1 MIRCTVELPIT
12 EPAAIAERARAIE
25 AAGFDACYV
34 TDHPAPPRAWLE
46 HGGHPTVDPFVALT
60 AAASA
65 TTTLQLHVH
74 VLIPA
79 YRHPLVTAKA
89 VATLD
94 AVSNGRVILGV
105 AAGYLEPEFA
115 ALGVPFA
122 ERAARLDDALHVMKE
137 CWTSDGDPVVL
148 PRPVQ
153 QPYPRIWVGGNTPAA
168 MRRAVAHGSGWSPF
182 PASPRMAAAPGTAEI
197 GDIDAL
203 ARAIERF
210 RKLAAVA
217 GRGDDAFDI
226 CFTPFSYPAY
236 RDEFDA
242 DAVRHEVRE
251 YERLGVTWIAL
262 HGGRHRLDDIA
273 AAVRG

>member
-1 MIRCTVELPIT
+1 VIRCTVELPIT
-12 EPAAIAERARAIE
+12 EPAAIGDHARAIE

-60 AAASA
+60 AAAAA

-79 YRHPLVTAKA
+79 YRHPLPTAKA
-89 VATLD
+89 IATLD

-105 AAGYLEPEFA
+105 AAGYLEPEFE

-122 ERAARLDDALHVMKE
+122 ERAARLDGALHAMKDA
-137 CWTSDGDPVVL
+137 WTSDGDPVVL

-168 MRRAVAHGSGWSPF
+168 MRRAVAHGTGWSPF
-182 PASPRMAAAPGTAEI
+182 PASSRMAAATGTAEI

-210 RKLAAVA
+210 RKTAAEG
-217 GRGDDAFDI
+217 GRGDDRFDI

-236 RDEFDA
+236 RDDFDPA
-242 DAVRHEVRE
+242 AVRAEVIE